1 MISRLL
7 DTDTARKCLTTA
19 QVRAQIKLSNAYLTR
34 LLRDGVIEGF
44 KLEGDWFVYGDSL
57 ENFLGKERRPG
68 PRSAKNDIA

>member
-34 LLRDGVIEGF
+34 LLRDGTIEGF
-44 KLEGDWFVYGDSL
+44 KLEGEWFVYSDSL
-57 ENFLGKERRPG
+57 DAFLSKDRRPG
-68 PRSAKNDIA
+68 PIPSKKGVA